1 MYQYLQVHLLSLLYY
16 KLEAVEVVVLALA
29 VRLLVE
35 VEGLDL
41 LYLDLLQLQVAQYL
55 SLLVLVVL
63 SRPGVMRSTTAVMR
77 KVTSAPA

>member
-1 MYQYLQVHLLSLLYY
+1 LYY

-63 SRPGVMRSTTAVMR
+63 P
-77 KVTSAPA
+77 